1 MDLYSF
7 CKFLHVLSAVLW
19 VGGGFIFVVLGVS
32 ASRLNDPVEIV
43 SVVRN
48 VAFLANRFFIPS
60 SLATLVFGLITAFLG
75 SLYGTLWIWIGL
87 AGFAATFAT
96 GALILGPT
104 AERMVAADKAG
115 DVAGAASIG
124 KGLLKTAKFDYVVLA
139 VVIADMV
146 MKPGLGDWPL
156 LIVMV
161 VAIVAGALYFLGDL
175 VMRPRAAA

>member
-96 GALILGPT
+96 GG
-104 AERMVAADKAG
+104 ADPW
-115 DVAGAASIG
+115 
-124 KGLLKTAKFDYVVLA
+124 
-139 VVIADMV
+139 AD
-146 MKPGLGDWPL
+146 G
-156 LIVMV
+156 
-161 VAIVAGALYFLGDL
+161 
-175 VMRPRAAA
+175 RANGGS